1 MGRIA
6 LLILFCTLV
15 TGCASPLRP
24 PPLAIRADDRASE
37 ILIHIPQQEILIDR
51 PDLQGGGGV
60 LGAIAASIAESSLDQ
75 SQQKELNPIRDAL
88 LDYSF
93 ETRLLGALEGAW
105 PDRYFKKNPEV
116 QILRDRKDLNEELA
130 RRNGR
135 NLGELFIRYTFD
147 ASLRN
152 LYIEA
157 MMVMGDIG
165 MTRNEKGEP
174 QSKYWSLQAENEKAA
189 RSFYYSFFPLK
200 QPGNSRENARQ
211 WSADG
216 GKLAREALDAGI
228 LEIADLIRRDFATPL
243 PILDPAP
250 RGIWVDGGVFSKY
263 INGKLV
269 EKRGHRELRADESV
283 LAWTAVKD
291 DR

>member
-1 MGRIA
+1 MGRITV
-6 LLILFCTLV
+6 LILICTLF

-24 PPLAIRADDRASE
+24 PPLAIHADERASE
-37 ILIHIPQQEILIDR
+37 VLIHIPQQEILIDR

-60 LGAIAASIAESSLDQ
+60 LGAIAASIAESSIDQ

-93 ETRLLGALEGAW
+93 ETRLLSALEGAW
-105 PDRYFKKNPEV
+105 PESYFKADPEV
-116 QILRDRKDLNEELA
+116 KIFHDTKDLHEELA

-135 NLGELFIRYTFD
+135 NLCELFIRYSFD
-147 ASLRN
+147 AGLRN

-157 MMVMGDIG
+157 MVVMGDIG

-174 QSKYWSLQAENEKAA
+174 QYKYWSLQAENEKAA
-189 RSFYYSFFPLK
+189 RSYYYSFFPLK

-211 WSADG
+211 WSANG
-216 GKLAREALDAGI
+216 GQLAREALDAGI

-243 PILDPAP
+243 PILNPAP
-250 RGIWVDGGVFSKY
+250 RGIWVDGGIFTKY

-269 EKRGHRELRADESV
+269 ERRGNRELLANESV

-291 DR
+291 DH